1 MIQRLGIAALILL
14 LTAGIAALEFAAG
27 PGAFTWLLY
36 FVPLGICGWYFS
48 RFPTIVLSV
57 AVTILFRTLG
67 PAPCGHAAAG
77 AGYTMPHLCSEYLLG
92 TLSWL
97 ALFILWGLNVGL
109 VRDRRRGIA
118 GLGWESLTDSLTGL
132 YNRRY
137 LEKKLEEEKARSDRY
152 KRPFTILMTDIDQFQ
167 KFNEARGPE
176 QADILLAKVAGVLRR
191 NLREIDVVCRYGGEE
206 FLIILSETDGL
217 QAKIAAERLRASIAE
232 TDMGVSLPITVSMGL
247 ATYPKDADSPQLV
260 IEEAE
265 EALRAAQASGGN
277 RVSLAP
283 KQGAG

>member
-1 MIQRLGIAALILL
+1 
-14 LTAGIAALEFAAG
+14 
-27 PGAFTWLLY
+27 
-36 FVPLGICGWYFS
+36 
-48 RFPTIVLSV
+48 
-57 AVTILFRTLG
+57 
-67 PAPCGHAAAG
+67 
-77 AGYTMPHLCSEYLLG
+77 MPHLCSEYLLG

>member
-1 MIQRLGIAALILL
+1 
-14 LTAGIAALEFAAG
+14 
-27 PGAFTWLLY
+27 
-36 FVPLGICGWYFS
+36 
-48 RFPTIVLSV
+48 
-57 AVTILFRTLG
+57 
-67 PAPCGHAAAG
+67 
-77 AGYTMPHLCSEYLLG
+77 
-92 TLSWL
+92 
-97 ALFILWGLNVGL
+97 
-109 VRDRRRGIA
+109 
-118 GLGWESLTDSLTGL
+118 
-132 YNRRY
+132 
-137 LEKKLEEEKARSDRY
+137 
-152 KRPFTILMTDIDQFQ
+152 MTDIDQFQ